1 MGRYRRNRGGGA
13 KTVLGGGSSWMGFT
27 SIIFGCVGAIIA
39 FIMFGIAIG
48 QLDTAY
54 TSASAYSE
62 QTGLTSVMGMW
73 GMVLFV
79 IFALIGLA
87 GLVAGGYLNTVKA
100 LSGNWMSMFMGIIMG
115 GITIAIA
122 VIMNGTIQSS
132 LHDAYVTANAT
143 TNKASFTGMLSVMG
157 IFGMV
162 YFISLMLAGVAPIG
176 GAIWG
181 GVKKIRGR

>member
-1 MGRYRRNRGGGA
+1 MSKSN
-13 KTVLGGGSSWMGFT
+13 SWFGFVAV
-27 SIIFGCVGAIIA
+27 IMGCVAAIVS

-54 TSASAYSE
+54 TAAGTFSE

-79 IFALIGLA
+79 VFALVGLA
-87 GLVAGGYLNTVKA
+87 GIVTGGVTNTLNAKN
-100 LSGNWMSMFMGIIMG
+100 GNWMAIMMGIIMG

-122 VIMNGTIQSS
+122 VIMNGVIQTQ
-132 LHDAYVTANAT
+132 LHAAYVTANAT
-143 TNKASFTGMLSVMG
+143 VNKAQFVGMLSVMG

-162 YFISLMLAGVAPIG
+162 YFISLMLAGIAPIG

-181 GVKKIRGR
+181 GVNKIRGR